1 MRPATLPMLAI
12 AGAALSLSACT
23 RPAETTAAAP
33 APVQQSGSMQTAPA
47 QGGVTFR
54 TGSGPGEVTP
64 PPVTAYT
71 GSQRGSNAPASV
83 GVTFPTANAPPVGA
97 YTGSQRGYSNSPL
110 GFQRNPGG
118 SSTPVEQQPVT
129 PTQ

>member
-1 MRPATLPMLAI
+1 MRPAILTLAI
-12 AGAALSLSACT
+12 ASSALGLSACT
-23 RPAETTAAAP
+23 QPTATTAAP
-33 APVQQSGSMQTAPA
+33 AAQTGSMQTAPTE
-47 QGGVTFR
+47 GGVTFR
-54 TGSGPGEVTP
+54 TGNAPGEVAP

-83 GVTFPTANAPPVGA
+83 GVTYPTNSVNAPGVGA

-110 GFQRNPGG
+110 GFQRNPSGA
-118 SSTPVEQQPVT
+118 STPVEQQPVT